1 MSRTFSD
8 NGFLLFSYP
17 QAKGSVVTFLTE
29 EHGKIS
35 GFTRSVSREK
45 NAIQAGNFFT
55 LSYYA
60 RLEEHLGKIQLSLDH
75 SFQSTLLFNP
85 VVLKLFT
92 LIQNLLDLGLRE
104 NEKHTAVF
112 KTLKEML
119 EKWEKGKVEEVI
131 KDYFLFEIL
140 FLAESGYGLNLKQCA
155 LTGKTENLIY
165 LSPRTGCVASREAG
179 EKYKDKLF
187 SLPPF
192 FLDLQKK
199 ANTQDLI
206 NSQKAL
212 HHFFNQSFG
221 ENLSPFLTNRQ
232 TVLDRLILSN

>member
-8 NGFLLFSYP
+8 NGFLIFRRH

-35 GFTRSVSREK
+35 GFYKSISREK
-45 NAIQAGNFFT
+45 EMIQIGNLFT

-60 RLEEHLGKIQLSLDH
+60 RLEEHLGKIQLSLNH

-104 NEKHTAVF
+104 EEKHLSLFNAL
-112 KTLKEML
+112 KTML
-119 EKWEKGKVEEVI
+119 EKWEKGEVKESL

-140 FLAESGYGLNLKQCA
+140 FLAESGYGLNLNQCA
-155 LTGKTENLIY
+155 LTGKTEDLIY
-165 LSPRTGCVASREAG
+165 LSPRTGCVASRDAG

-187 SLPPF
+187 LLPAF
-192 FLDLQKK
+192 FLDHQKEATK
-199 ANTQDLI
+199 EDLK

-212 HHFFNQSFG
+212 NHFFNQSLG
-221 ENLSPFLTNRQ
+221 ENLSHFLTNRK
-232 TVLDRLILSN
+232 TVLDGLISRN